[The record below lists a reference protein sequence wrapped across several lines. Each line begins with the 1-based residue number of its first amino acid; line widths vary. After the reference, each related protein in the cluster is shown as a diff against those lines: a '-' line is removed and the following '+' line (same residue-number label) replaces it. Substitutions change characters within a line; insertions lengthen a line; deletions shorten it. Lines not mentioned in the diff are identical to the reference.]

1 MREFA
6 HSLREKS
13 SRMFNNLVSEPDHL
27 RIDAAGRGDGGGGR
41 LVVRGRRRGRR
52 CRHRGGGGVGR
63 DQVRAE
69 AAQALVVT

>member
-13 SRMFNNLVSEPDHL
+13 SRMSNNLVSEPDHL
-27 RIDAAGRGDGGGGR
+27 GIDAAGRGDGGGRR
-41 LVVRGRRRGRR
+41 LEVRGRRCPRGS
-52 CRHRGGGGVGR
+52 HGGGGGVGW